1 MTWAAVGTAAA
12 TIGGSYIAGNA
23 AKSAAKTS
31 AAAQE
36 RAGLAATSASAFR
49 PVGVTTRFGTSKF
62 TMGTDKYGTPI
73 VTGAEYEAS
82 PEIQALQDRLSALY
96 GQNLGLA
103 EMAQPTATSLFNLG
117 GQYLS
122 ESPEA
127 ARQRI
132 FNQLQEARLPSQL
145 REEQRLASSVFGRG
159 RAGLN
164 VSGTGQPEL
173 FALAAAR
180 EQQRAADIAAAE
192 QQAQQQISF
201 GTGLMGTGLGLP
213 TKALGGF
220 QTAFATGTELEKA
233 AMQPLELGAQ
243 LGGRN
248 VNTQGA
254 SALLQAG
261 LGAAQTRYGAQLS
274 NIAGMQSAGGK
285 LLDTFMN
292 QIYQPPTYS
301 STNAMYGPS
310 GEYLGQ
316 GFQGNI
322 PVMSDVSTWSYD

>member
-1 MTWAAVGTAAA
+1 MGIETALMVGGNLLGSALSANAASKAARTAANA
-12 TIGGSYIAGNA
+12 QTQAARTAGA
-23 AKSAAKTS
+23 
-31 AAAQE
+31 
-36 RAGLAATSASAFR
+36 ASAFR
-49 PVGVTTRFGTSKF
+49 PVGISTRFGTSRF
-62 TMGTDKYGTPI
+62 TTQIDPQTGLPV
-73 VTGAEYEAS
+73 VTAAGYEAS
-82 PEIQALQDRLSALY
+82 PEIQALQNRLSALY

-103 EMAQPTATSLFNLG
+103 EMAQPTAASLFNLG
-117 GQYLS
+117 GQYIS

-201 GTGLMGTGLGLP
+201 GTGLMGTGLSLP

-220 QTAFATGTELEKA
+220 QTAFATGTELEKM

-248 VNTQGA
+248 VNATGAQGLL
-254 SALLQAG
+254 SAGQT
-261 LGAAQTRYGAQLS
+261 AAQTQYGAQLS
-274 NIAGMQSAGGK
+274 NIAGMQSAGNK

-292 QIYQPPTYS
+292 QIYRQPTSMADLSYQGQTWGGTVDSPW
-301 STNAMYGPS
+301 YG
-310 GEYLGQ
+310 
-316 GFQGNI
+316 
-322 PVMSDVSTWSYD
+322 